1 MKKLLFLLVAL
12 LCISFGK
19 AQVTILRHAANNDT
33 VSPVIKRDT
42 DAHPANNGIKGQFMS
57 PEKRPYNIGDQAQ
70 GGIVFYIDESGLHGL
85 VAATEDQSEGTP
97 WSNGNLNV
105 ANPVRNDG
113 IGIGRNNTDFII
125 ATLGRHEYAAN
136 ICAIYV
142 GGGFADWYLPSK
154 YELNLLYSRRS
165 RVGGFASVNYW
176 SSSEANYGEGF
187 AWCQNFDNGNQHLD
201 PKAFKY
207 GVRAIRAF

>member
-19 AQVTILRHAANNDT
+19 AQVPILRHPANKDT
-33 VSPVIKRDT
+33 VPTVIKLDT
-42 DAHPANNGIKGQFMS
+42 AAHPANKGIEGEFR
-57 PEKRPYNIGDQAQ
+57 EKKPYNIGDHVH
-70 GGIVFYIDESGLHGL
+70 GGIVFYIDESGQHGL

-125 ATLGRHEYAAN
+125 ATLGRHDYAAN

-154 YELNLLYSRRS
+154 YELNLLYIRRS

-187 AWCQNFDNGNQHLD
+187 ASSQNFDNGNQRLD

-207 GVRAIRAF
+207 RVRAIRAF